1 MLKIFIAGGTGML
14 GTNLSQYLRNLQYNV
29 IAHGYKHEA
38 DVKSDMTKSETAIS
52 LLDKIDPDII
62 VNLICLSDV
71 EKNEKDQDLAYQ
83 LNVKPVENIS
93 HWIQLRKTDVK
104 FIQISTDHLYDNEG
118 LNVEEDVL
126 CRNTYATTKYC
137 AEKIA
142 LNVDASVLRTNFFGK
157 SQNKNRE
164 TISDWIELNV
174 ENKTP
179 IKLFNDVY
187 FSPLSIGTLMKMI
200 LHVMKN
206 FKSGVYNLGS
216 RDGMSKAEF
225 AYKLGVPL
233 DRESSFS
240 TEVSVEDVGFYA
252 IRPKGMMMDVSR
264 FEKSF
269 GVILPTLESEIN
281 THLRGINR

>member
-1 MLKIFIAGGTGML
+1 
-14 GTNLSQYLRNLQYNV
+14 
-29 IAHGYKHEA
+29 
-38 DVKSDMTKSETAIS
+38 
-52 LLDKIDPDII
+52 
-62 VNLICLSDV
+62 
-71 EKNEKDQDLAYQ
+71 
-83 LNVKPVENIS
+83 
-93 HWIQLRKTDVK
+93 
-104 FIQISTDHLYDNEG
+104 
-118 LNVEEDVL
+118 
-126 CRNTYATTKYC
+126 
-137 AEKIA
+137 
-142 LNVDASVLRTNFFGK
+142 
-157 SQNKNRE
+157 
-164 TISDWIELNV
+164 
-174 ENKTP
+174 
-179 IKLFNDVY
+179 
-187 FSPLSIGTLMKMI
+187 
-200 LHVMKN
+200 MKN